1 MAKKKTFEQALEE
14 LESIV
19 REMES
24 GDLPLEEAVKKYES
38 GIKQSKYCLDLLD
51 RTEKK
56 ITKLTLDN
64 SGNLIKKSID
74 DISK

>member
-1 MAKKKTFEQALEE
+1 MAKKKTFEQALDE